1 VVKPQA
7 GLEVLPQAALVP
19 ATPGFP
25 HLYVQLMQNIT
36 KDPMMREESLDPPL
50 MREESQSSSP
60 TVQD

>member
-36 KDPMMREESLDPPL
+36 KDPMMREESLDPP
-50 MREESQSSSP
+50 
-60 TVQD
+60 